1 MFKDKCICKYCGST
15 LINLDNINFN
25 SEEEAI
31 NYATSRCKCN
41 SSIIFQN
48 KLKAF
53 EELHKFLKTL
63 DYSDDIKEFIKQC
76 FSFISNHPSDVVVYK
91 FDIYNVKFCYK
102 KDKFKLEIVESK
114 KSERTF

>member
-1 MFKDKCICKYCGST
+1 M
-15 LINLDNINFN
+15 NN
-25 SEEEAI
+25 E
-31 NYATSRCKCN
+31 TSYRAR
-41 SSIIFQN
+41 I
-48 KLKAF
+48 
-53 EELHKFLKTL
+53 ELVT
-63 DYSDDIKEFIKQC
+63 SDDIKEFIKQC